1 MIARVAKVKPNTS
14 SSQPTLLAIA
24 WPIFVEQTLRILI
37 GTVDTFMVS
46 HVSDGAVA
54 ALGVANQ
61 FVVLALICF
70 NFIGIGASVVITHH
84 VGAGDT
90 AGARKIVGTAIAV
103 NLWVGIACSLIA
115 CLFAEPLL
123 RFMQLPADLMIYARP
138 FLALMGGS
146 LFMEAVNSAIGAS
159 LRAHGHTRDA
169 MVVTLVQNFI
179 NIGASCVL
187 LFGLFGAPKM
197 GVPGVALASVF
208 SRVFASVALWV
219 LLAKRLKLRLRA
231 PDFVTMPLE
240 RIKRILHIGLPSA
253 GEHMS
258 YWLSLMVITSFASRL
273 GAESLTQM
281 TYTQQVQ
288 RLVILFSVSLGLGTE
303 ILIGRLIGA
312 GEFEHAYREVLKSL
326 RTGFLIATGAI
337 VVVALF
343 ARPLLGV
350 FSHDPAII
358 AGGVLLLRLSIIY
371 EPGRVFNIV
380 VINALRATGDARFPV
395 QIAMVSQWFFGVP
408 LAWLLSMKLH
418 WGLPGIWI
426 AMMIEEW
433 LRGLIMYRRWKLRKW
448 LKHAH
453 RSREQVTGNLIPV
466 VPES

>member
-1 MIARVAKVKPNTS
+1 MKPNTS

-90 AGARKIVGTAIAV
+90 AGAKKIAGTAIAV
-103 NLWVGIACSLIA
+103 NFWVGIVCSFIA
-115 CLFAEPLL
+115 YLFAEPLL
-123 RFMQLPADLMIYARP
+123 RFMQLPPDLMVYAQP

-146 LFMEAVNSAIGAS
+146 LFMEAMNSAIGAS
-159 LRAHGHTRDA
+159 LRAHGFTRDA
-169 MVVTLVQNFI
+169 MIVTLIQNVV
-179 NIGASCVL
+179 NIVGNCVL

-208 SRVFASVALWV
+208 SRVVASIALWV
-219 LLAKRLKLRLRA
+219 LLSRRLKIKLRA
-231 PDFVTMPLE
+231 PDFVSMPLE
-240 RIKRILHIGLPSA
+240 RIKRILHIGLPAA

-273 GAESLTQM
+273 GSESLAQM

-312 GEFEHAYREVLKSL
+312 GEFEHAYREVMKSL

-343 ARPLLGV
+343 AKPMLGL
-350 FSHDPAII
+350 FSHDPVII

-395 QIAMVSQWFFGVP
+395 QIAMFSEWLLGVP
-408 LAWLLSMKLH
+408 LAWFLGMKLR

-426 AMMIEEW
+426 AMMTEEW

-448 LKHAH
+448 LKYAH
-453 RSREQVTGNLIPV
+453 RSREQATGNIIPV